1 MIASLILLV
10 VYLII
15 VGLIIW
21 VLLYAVQNIP
31 LGQPFA
37 NVARVVIIVIGALIV
52 VLLLLQFLGVVGPMP
67 RLAVP

>member
-1 MIASLILLV
+1 MITSLIMLV
-10 VYLII
+10 VYLVI

-31 LGQPFA
+31 MAAPFA
-37 NVARVVIIVIGALIV
+37 QVARVVVIVIGCLIV

-67 RLAVP
+67 RLAP